1 MSGASFT
8 LGRGRRASGAKTRRG
23 ARRGLGVGPRAGS
36 AGGKRATGARAG
48 RPIAARSASAS
59 PGRPERD
66 RARRGRSRRR
76 WFRLFRRPIDRRGLA
91 REPSRSRE
99 GGRARTRPLRP
110 CVPCPCWRRSRPS
123 ARRAVREAPRG
134 SRSFR
139 RRRGDRARGVRSTAP
154 KQSLSSV
161 REDFLHDRDGAP
173 SSTSATSS
181 ALERRREGE
190 PRSCACARAPGTP
203 SDACGAPRA
212 RLEYCRAAGVVPGRN
227 PLLVYSPVGWVGR
240 HCAQCAS
247 RCYTGAN
254 VWGAVRAIARVTDRR
269 RFHRDERAWSRSLRG
284 HLNLEIVARPGQ
296 SLDLRRSRKRAAGS
310 GTRGREPSRLSTAWR
325 RGTRV
330 KGSSRLLPSSFFP
343 SGHLGRADGP
353 RTSPA
358 PRASLV
364 SARRRFSAPRCFRFG
379 GAKPAPAAA
388 RGTPSALRHARSASR
403 LLPPFPSPPRPSA
416 RSAPDTPR
424 PRFLPSPWSSSSPD
438 RTPRLR
444 ARARRG
450 TPRPRT
456 RTRRPRRT
464 TPRPPRRLPPPRARR
479 PPRRRR
485 APGSRSRSTASARSS
500 PRGTRAS
507 PRGRRS
513 PRRTREPRRRARRGS
528 DAKRGRPA
536 EKKFSSP
543 RYAGARRRNVC
554 FFVFLS
560 PSRRAPPSSAERRR
574 APPSSAELR
583 LALALALALAPAL
596 LPPPLPPLT
605 SPARLSRRPART

>member
-1 MSGASFT
+1 MLCPEEILYSC
-8 LGRGRRASGAKTRRG
+8 TRPWGGWGGTARS
-23 ARRGLGVGPRAGS
+23 ARRGVTP
-36 AGGKRATGARAG
+36 
-48 RPIAARSASAS
+48 
-59 PGRPERD
+59 
-66 RARRGRSRRR
+66 
-76 WFRLFRRPIDRRGLA
+76 
-91 REPSRSRE
+91 
-99 GGRARTRPLRP
+99 TR
-110 CVPCPCWRRSRPS
+110 
-123 ARRAVREAPRG
+123 
-134 SRSFR
+134 
-139 RRRGDRARGVRSTAP
+139 
-154 KQSLSSV
+154 
-161 REDFLHDRDGAP
+161 
-173 SSTSATSS
+173 
-181 ALERRREGE
+181 
-190 PRSCACARAPGTP
+190 
-203 SDACGAPRA
+203 
-212 RLEYCRAAGVVPGRN
+212 
-227 PLLVYSPVGWVGR
+227 
-240 HCAQCAS
+240 
-247 RCYTGAN
+247 N

-325 RGTRV
+325 RGPRI

-388 RGTPSALRHARSASR
+388 RGISLRASSR
-403 LLPPFPSPPRPSA
+403 AVRLPPPPPSPLPSPPRPSA

-543 RYAGARRRNVC
+543 RYAGARRRSCVL
-554 FFVFLS
+554 FVFFS
-560 PSRRAPPSSAERRR
+560 PSRRAPPSS
-574 APPSSAELR
+574 P
-583 LALALALALAPAL
+583 
-596 LPPPLPPLT
+596 
-605 SPARLSRRPART
+605 